1 MCLHFW
7 HIYHLSPSY
16 ILIAPERI
24 TVPLRV
30 RRTPR
35 CFTRTLPMRG
45 KVSNQM
51 QTHSHTNQTNNYP
64 SKELKPNQYH
74 REKNRKIKKKTRA
87 FEWGTADVYTNMNEF
102 LLNHTFVTFQFQIP
116 QYNFLHTQ
124 SKTQPNQRNGAFFNK
139 LLK

>member
-30 RRTPR
+30 RRIPR

-45 KVSNQM
+45 KVSNQI

-64 SKELKPNQYH
+64 SKELKQNQYH
-74 REKNRKIKKKTRA
+74 REKNRKKKPGHSSGEPLMFTRTWMNFFSTTLLWPFNFKSPNTIFYIHKA
-87 FEWGTADVYTNMNEF
+87 KHSQFKEMELSLTN
-102 LLNHTFVTFQFQIP
+102 
-116 QYNFLHTQ
+116 
-124 SKTQPNQRNGAFFNK
+124 
-139 LLK
+139 

>member
-64 SKELKPNQYH
+64 SKELKQNQYR
-74 REKNRKIKKKTRA
+74 REKNRKKKNQGIRVGNRWCLHEH
-87 FEWGTADVYTNMNEF
+87 EWISSQPHFCDLSISNPPIQFSTYTKQNTAKSKKWSF
-102 LLNHTFVTFQFQIP
+102 L
-116 QYNFLHTQ
+116 
-124 SKTQPNQRNGAFFNK
+124 
-139 LLK
+139 